1 MGEIGSIDI
10 VYALI
15 YIVLMACIFW
25 RHQRQIEWRWGAGS
39 IILLTYVLYPIVGAF
54 WFFDPNRPYGEVV
67 PLRLFP
73 FIYLALME
81 WIALRPTLQ
90 YDRNDIQKIE
100 PPTILFLNIFAIIYI
115 LCTLMQIPNI
125 LSHMA
130 DGLRSIMMDSDAG
143 ADLYYESQSEDSNY
157 DGAISNIPAIIFNI
171 FSPLAFFLFFYYLT
185 LEKRRL
191 WAILGFGVCILIKS
205 FHSLSNGQR
214 TEVTMS
220 VFNIIIAYLALKP
233 MLSQQVKRWVRV
245 ILISLA
251 ILITIPF
258 IALSVSRFGEEE
270 GGLLGGLIYYT
281 GEAPYYFNNYALD
294 ADGIRYGDRTC
305 NVFKK
310 LIGLSS
316 PNGIFDVRNTYYD
329 MKMDDSIFST
339 FVGDFVLDFGG
350 TVTAILFILFSIVF
364 CLLTRTNAPNRI
376 PFHRAVLVYFAMTVC
391 MQGGMYLFNYSFEAN
406 LQILAVFIFYLF
418 FGLEYLLRHRHHE
431 SV

>member
-1 MGEIGSIDI
+1 
-10 VYALI
+10 
-15 YIVLMACIFW
+15 
-25 RHQRQIEWRWGAGS
+25 
-39 IILLTYVLYPIVGAF
+39 
-54 WFFDPNRPYGEVV
+54 
-67 PLRLFP
+67 
-73 FIYLALME
+73 
-81 WIALRPTLQ
+81 
-90 YDRNDIQKIE
+90 
-100 PPTILFLNIFAIIYI
+100 
-115 LCTLMQIPNI
+115 
-125 LSHMA
+125 
-130 DGLRSIMMDSDAG
+130 
-143 ADLYYESQSEDSNY
+143 
-157 DGAISNIPAIIFNI
+157 
-171 FSPLAFFLFFYYLT
+171 
-185 LEKRRL
+185 
-191 WAILGFGVCILIKS
+191 
-205 FHSLSNGQR
+205 
-214 TEVTMS
+214 MS

-251 ILITIPF
+251 VLITIPF

-364 CLLTRTNAPNRI
+364 CLLTRTNAPNQI

-406 LQILAVFIFYLF
+406 LQILAVFIFYLL
-418 FGLEYLLRHRHHE
+418 FGLEYLLRHRHKE
-431 SV
+431 PV